1 MEQNLA
7 DERFLETLENKPIT
21 PTLKKMKIGSKER
34 FPIKKTSS
42 IYSLISRINLTT
54 PEQGIF
60 KSKICRDER
69 VIIVERI
76 G

>member
-1 MEQNLA
+1 MEQNLV
-7 DERFLETLENKPIT
+7 DGRFLENLEDKPIT
-21 PTLKKMKIGSKER
+21 PTLKKMEIGNKEC
-34 FPIKKTSS
+34 FSIKKASS

-54 PEQGIF
+54 PEQGVF